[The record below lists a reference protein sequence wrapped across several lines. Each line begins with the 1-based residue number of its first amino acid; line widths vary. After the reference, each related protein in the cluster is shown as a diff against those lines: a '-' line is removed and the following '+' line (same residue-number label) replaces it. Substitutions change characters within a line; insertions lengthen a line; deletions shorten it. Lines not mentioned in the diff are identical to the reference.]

1 MSEQLINQE
10 AFFKKYNIDKG
21 DFDNTSL
28 SWNDLNKIYQD
39 HKSNIS
45 KLQPIA
51 NYVAE
56 TLQGVKEVHS
66 LKVRIKSPEH
76 LIEKIIRKKIESP
89 ENEINIENYKTKLT
103 DLIGV
108 RALHLFKEDWNNIHE
123 FVTNT
128 WELHETPTAN
138 VRKGDSEEYIE
149 QFKEKGCDINYHKY
163 GYRSVHYLLNSQP
176 TKEIVITELQVRT
189 IFEEGWSEIDHRIR
203 YPYDLDNELIKAVS
217 FIHNRLAGSADE
229 IASFIQFLKKTL
241 KLKEEEVETQNKTIS
256 ELKQKIQ
263 NLEIG
268 ENQKKAIEKDIDS
281 LSSKALTINPKLFD
295 LILKN
300 LSTSNTF
307 SNVKVLT
314 PKHPNSGKKDKE

>member
-1 MSEQLINQE
+1 MTEQLIDQE
-10 AFFKKYNIDKG
+10 FFFKKYSIDN
-21 DFDNTSL
+21 DEFDNTGL
-28 SWNDLNKIYQD
+28 TWKNLNEIYKD
-39 HKSNIS
+39 HIFNVP

-51 NYVAE
+51 NYIAE

-76 LIEKIIRKKIESP
+76 LIEKIIRKKIE
-89 ENEINIENYKTKLT
+89 NAQDEINIESYKTRIT

-138 VRKGDSEEYIE
+138 VRKGDSEEYLE
-149 QFKEKGCDINYHKY
+149 QFKEKGCEINFHKY

-176 TKEIVITELQVRT
+176 TKEVVVTELQVRT

-203 YPYDLDNELIKAVS
+203 YPYDLDNEIIKAVS
-217 FIHNRLAGSADE
+217 SIHNRLAGSADE

-268 ENQKKAIEKDIDS
+268 ENQKKALEKDIDS
-281 LSSKALTINPKLFD
+281 LSSKNIPNPALDTVLQSLFGTYRVNTNKMNAKLQPKK
-295 LILKN
+295 KN
-300 LSTSNTF
+300 
-307 SNVKVLT
+307 
-314 PKHPNSGKKDKE
+314 